1 MEFKMKGFKREIS
14 VPSLGYV
21 HYFEF
26 TSDLHTVHDS
36 HGFPELVYVERGRIM
51 IESDRYSGELKQGE
65 LILHGENEK
74 HSLSS
79 DLKAA
84 TNIIIIGFECKSKNL
99 GKLTHAPLPLSPELE
114 KMLVEI
120 VREGR
125 SVYLPPYD
133 IPNTKNMKKRNN
145 FAFGADQLIKN
156 YLQIFLIKCL
166 RLYDSINVRSED
178 IGGSIKSAEII
189 EVKRYLDCNF
199 CQKIKIDDLCFLFNT
214 NKTTLSREFRE
225 AYGQTVI
232 DYVNR
237 KRIDY
242 TKELLR
248 EGTHTLTDIADIMNM
263 SSVHYLTA
271 LFKKLVGI
279 SPTEYIARHKHLIK

>member
-1 MEFKMKGFKREIS
+1 MEFNLKSFKREIS
-14 VPSLGYV
+14 VPSLAYV

-26 TSDLHTVHDS
+26 TQDLHTCHDS
-36 HGFPELVYVERGRIM
+36 HAFPELVYVERGRIN
-51 IESDRYSGELKQGE
+51 IESDKYTGALVEGE

-79 DLKAA
+79 DTDVA

-99 GKLTHAPLPLSPELE
+99 EKLTHAPLHLTDELE

-133 IPNTKNMKKRNN
+133 IPNTRNMKKRRR
-145 FAFGADQLIKN
+145 FTYGADQLIKN

-166 RLYDSINVRSED
+166 RLSDSLKSGEASATCMPGNVD
-178 IGGSIKSAEII
+178 TVALKG
-189 EVKRYLDCNF
+189 YLDCNF

-214 NKTTLSREFRE
+214 NKTTLSREFKD

-237 KRIDY
+237 RRIEY
-242 TKELLR
+242 TKELICA
-248 EGTHTLTDIADIMNM
+248 GGHTLTDIADILNM
-263 SSVHYLTA
+263 SSVHYLTS
-271 LFKKLVGI
+271 LFKKLTGI
-279 SPTEYIARHKHLIK
+279 SPTEYAAKHKSR

>member
-1 MEFKMKGFKREIS
+1 MEFKLKSFKREIS
-14 VPSLGYV
+14 VPSLAYV

-26 TSDLHTVHDS
+26 TQDLSTARDS
-36 HGFPELVYVERGRIM
+36 HGFPELVYVERGRILV
-51 IESDRYSGELKQGE
+51 ESDCYTGELNEGE

-74 HSLSS
+74 HALSS
-79 DLKAA
+79 EPEIN

-99 GKLTHAPLPLSPELE
+99 GKLTHAPLPLTDELQ

-133 IPNTKNMKKRNN
+133 IPNTKNMKKRRS
-145 FAFGADQLIKN
+145 FAYGADQLIKN

-166 RLYDSINVRSED
+166 RLCDSISRSE
-178 IGGSIKSAEII
+178 GGAVCMVGSVDTVAL
-189 EVKRYLDCNF
+189 RGYLDCNF

-214 NKTTLSREFRE
+214 NKTTLSREFKE

-237 KRIDY
+237 RRIDY

-248 EGTHTLTDIADIMNM
+248 EGGHTLTDIAEMMNM

-271 LFKKLVGI
+271 LFKKLTGI
-279 SPTEYIARHKHLIK
+279 SPTEYAAKHKG